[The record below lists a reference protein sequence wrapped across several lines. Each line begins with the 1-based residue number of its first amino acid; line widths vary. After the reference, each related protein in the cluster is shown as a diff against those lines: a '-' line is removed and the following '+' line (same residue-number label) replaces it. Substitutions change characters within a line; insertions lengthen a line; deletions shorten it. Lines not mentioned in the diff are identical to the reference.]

1 MDCLR
6 MKRLLEQQSGLISR
20 RQVVSLG
27 GDDALIAKR
36 IRRRDWARVHHGVFI
51 THTGNL
57 SWLQRA
63 WAGLLFCW
71 PAALSH
77 ESALRAYGVR
87 TTQADRGFRANVD
100 GTTTSDWP
108 SDTSARIHIAVA
120 ATRRVVELPA
130 VRLHRVSDFATAVR
144 ANTTPPRLNLEH
156 SLLDVAAS
164 AHRES
169 DAIAL
174 LADACQCRR
183 TTPERLLQTL
193 RARTRLGRRKYLLAI
208 LADVATGAYSALEH
222 RYLTRVERPHGLPT
236 GQRQR
241 RVCSGRTVAHR
252 DVEYLGLATVIE
264 LDGNLGHLH
273 LTDRWDDM
281 TRDIASALSG
291 DTTLRLG
298 WRHIEDSCRT
308 AVAVAQ
314 LLVAKGWTGKP
325 RACSADC
332 LVKGQWRLSATR

>member
-1 MDCLR
+1 MQ
-6 MKRLLEQQSGLISR
+6 RLLEQQAGLISR
-20 RQVVSLG
+20 RQVLSLG
-27 GDDALIAKR
+27 GDDALIAKQ
-36 IRRRDWARVHHGVFI
+36 IRRREWARVHHGVFI
-51 THTGNL
+51 THTGSP

-77 ESALRAYGVR
+77 ESALKAYGVR
-87 TTQADRGFRANVD
+87 TTQVDRGLTSNVD
-100 GTTTSDWP
+100 WSTTSAWP
-108 SDTSARIHIAVA
+108 RDTSARIHIAVGV
-120 ATRRVVELPA
+120 TRRVVGPPN

-144 ANTTPPRLNLEH
+144 ANATPPRLNLEH

-169 DAIAL
+169 DAVAL

-193 RARTRLGRRKYLLAI
+193 RTRTRLPRRKYLLAI
-208 LADVATGAYSALEH
+208 LADVATGAYSVLEH
-222 RYLTRVERPHGLPT
+222 RYLTQVERPHGLPT

-241 RVCSGRTVAHR
+241 RVRSGRTVAHR

-298 WRHIEDSCRT
+298 WRHVENSCRS
-308 AVAVAQ
+308 AVAVAS
-314 LLVAKGWTGKP
+314 LLTAKGWTGTP

-332 LVKGQWRLSATR
+332 LVNRQWRLSASR